1 MPLNVD
7 NLLLKSMQEIKNDVN
22 SEYNRL
28 NTYRTTT
35 LPGEIQNARTQFVK
49 YTKSAG
55 LAETPLNTIN
65 NLNSKLAEYKDFNKS
80 VGSLISK
87 LAKQKDIG
95 GKVTELGQ
103 IKSRIQS
110 LKVQKKQLEED
121 TESAQLRKDSVEK
134 REQNVSYYQLFGG
147 FTRPLKIISIPILI
161 ALTIFFLSITS
172 FLIYYIFNKNGQ
184 ISVNIGSSNIKDNS
198 KNIIKNLGL
207 KQI

>member
-184 ISVNIGSSNIKDNS
+184 ISMNIGSSNIKDNS

>member
-7 NLLLKSMQEIKNDVN
+7 NLLLKSMQEIKSDVN
-22 SEYNRL
+22 TEYNTL
-28 NTYRTTT
+28 NAYRTNN
-35 LPGEIQNARTQFVK
+35 LPSKIQETRAQFIQ

-55 LAETPLNTIN
+55 LSETPLTSIN
-65 NLNSKLAEYKDFNKS
+65 NLNTKLSEYKDFNKS
-80 VGSLISK
+80 VGSLINK
-87 LAKQKDIG
+87 LSQQKDIG

-103 IKSRIQS
+103 IKNRIKT

-121 TESAQLRKDSVEK
+121 TETSQLRKDSIEK
-134 REQNVSYYQLFGG
+134 HDQNVSYYQLFGG

-161 ALTIFFLSITS
+161 ALTIFFLCVTS
-172 FLIYYIFNKNGQ
+172 FIVYYIFNKSDSFSINASG
-184 ISVNIGSSNIKDNS
+184 IIKENS